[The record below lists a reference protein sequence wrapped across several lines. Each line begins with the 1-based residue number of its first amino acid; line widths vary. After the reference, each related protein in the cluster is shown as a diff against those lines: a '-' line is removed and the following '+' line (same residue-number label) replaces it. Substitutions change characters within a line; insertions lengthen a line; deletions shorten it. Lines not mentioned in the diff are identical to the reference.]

1 MLDLAVGLEAPVAI
15 RYPKGVSGLSRAVT
29 NPIAPGRAEIVK
41 DGSDIAIISIGSMLE
56 TAVETAELLS
66 KKKIGA
72 AVVNAR
78 FIKPID
84 EAMISDICRSTGKV
98 VTLEDGVLE
107 GGFGS
112 AVLETIERLSI
123 KGVKVRRF
131 GLPDRFIEHGR
142 RSELFSKYNLT
153 PQSICDVIIREVI

>member
-1 MLDLAVGLEAPVAI
+1 
-15 RYPKGVSGLSRAVT
+15 
-29 NPIAPGRAEIVK
+29 
-41 DGSDIAIISIGSMLE
+41 MLE